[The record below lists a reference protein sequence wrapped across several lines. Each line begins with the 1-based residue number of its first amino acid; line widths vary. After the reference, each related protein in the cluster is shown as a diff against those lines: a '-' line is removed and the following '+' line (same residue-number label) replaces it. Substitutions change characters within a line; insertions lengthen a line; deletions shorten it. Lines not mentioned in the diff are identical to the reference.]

1 MQIRRGADSA
11 PTICLP
17 TAVSKKS
24 KSSAQPQGE
33 TEKNP
38 KEKIITAT
46 ELVSMPLSF
55 RELCNEGV
63 NLLQKAM
70 PHMYNVKSDNH
81 NRKWCSREVSLPTH
95 LLS

>member
-1 MQIRRGADSA
+1 MFTYRCI
-11 PTICLP
+11 
-17 TAVSKKS
+17 KKS